1 MAKNPQGLDNDSP
14 IDSDERFTLLS
25 PAMASYDQDYAG
37 FFDTPSDNIGLLPQQ
52 EKPGKRGAK

>member
-14 IDSDERFTLLS
+14 IDGEDRFTLLS
-25 PAMASYDQDYAG
+25 PAMAGFASEYAG
-37 FFDTPSDNIGLLPQQ
+37 FFEVPENTIGLLPQQ